1 MYHAGYSDGVMEI
14 VERIQLTHVRIPL
27 VEPFRISNGVVAE
40 KDAIVVEV
48 ECDGLKGWGESSPMA
63 GSFYSSDTPEI
74 CWREL
79 IGCLAPAIVGRRFA
93 GLDEASDYVAASA
106 GSNFAKAGIETALW
120 DLEAKRRGLPLW
132 RMLGGERG
140 EVESGLAAG
149 LYDTDSELC
158 AAIERELRHGYK
170 RVKVK
175 IARGRDVEVVQAV
188 RAAFGEIPLM
198 TDANACY
205 SAEDSGVFETLDGF
219 GLLMFEQPLGAR
231 MFTESAELQRRVKT
245 PVCLDESLETEV
257 DVARAGELRA
267 CRVANLKI
275 QRVGGFRNALRMYE
289 LCRKWGMDIW
299 VGTMPELGIG
309 SAQGAALASLS
320 GCNYPTDVEASA
332 RWFTSDVIEPW
343 IEVIDGAIR
352 LPEAPGLGWEVNA
365 KALKRHK
372 VAQWEV
378 RG

>member
-1 MYHAGYSDGVMEI
+1 VD
-14 VERIQLTHVRIPL
+14 
-27 VEPFRISNGVVAE
+27 
-40 KDAIVVEV
+40 
-48 ECDGLKGWGESSPMA
+48 
-63 GSFYSSDTPEI
+63 
-74 CWREL
+74 
-79 IGCLAPAIVGRRFA
+79 
-93 GLDEASDYVAASA
+93 
-106 GSNFAKAGIETALW
+106 
-120 DLEAKRRGLPLW
+120 
-132 RMLGGERG
+132 
-140 EVESGLAAG
+140 SGLAVG
-149 LYDTDSELC
+149 LYDTASELC

-170 RVKVK
+170 RVKIK
-175 IARGRDVEVVQAV
+175 IARGRDVDVVQAV

-205 SAEDSGVFETLDGF
+205 SAEDSCVFETLDAF

-245 PVCLDESLETEV
+245 PLCLDESLETEA
-257 DVARAGELRA
+257 DVTRAGELSA

-309 SAQGAALASLS
+309 SAQGAALASLR

-352 LPEAPGLGWEVNA
+352 LPEAPGLGWEVSA

-372 VAQWEV
+372 VAEWEV
-378 RG
+378 RR